1 MSIPVLG
8 APSQI
13 AKSEVIRRTVNFH
26 PDIWGDRFINNISKD
41 KVTCLFAMLVCKDYV
56 VKLFIIF
63 VVFIYLLQYD
73 Y

>member
-13 AKSEVIRRTVNFH
+13 AKSEVIRRTVYFH
-26 PDIWGDRFINNISKD
+26 PNIWGDRFINNISKD
-41 KVTCLFAMLVCKDYV
+41 KVTYLFATLVCKDYV